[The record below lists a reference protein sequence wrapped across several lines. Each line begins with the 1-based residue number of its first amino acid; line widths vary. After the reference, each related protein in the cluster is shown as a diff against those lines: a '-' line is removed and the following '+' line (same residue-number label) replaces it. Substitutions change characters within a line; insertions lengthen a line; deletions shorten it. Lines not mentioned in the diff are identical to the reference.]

1 VLQRAELSSAVY
13 RYASRPPFYNGD
25 LTMRLR
31 RLLVPIAAIGLLV
44 TACGSTTDTTT
55 TTIVEEA
62 LTDATGSLIA
72 QDGDVVEVH
81 YVGTLD
87 DGSVFDS
94 SRERGAPFP
103 FTVGAA
109 GVIAGFDQAVRGMG
123 VGEVNS
129 ARMEAAEAYGE
140 WSEDNVIEVP
150 FNPEQGDVK
159 AGDAVTLTNGQPATV
174 LEVTAEVVKLDA
186 NHPLAGEA
194 LTFEIEVLSITRP

>member
-1 VLQRAELSSAVY
+1 
-13 RYASRPPFYNGD
+13 
-25 LTMRLR
+25 MRVR
-31 RLLVPIAAIGLLV
+31 RLFVPIVAIGLFV
-44 TACGSTTDTTT
+44 AACGTSTDTTT
-55 TTIVEEA
+55 TTTATTATTIVEENV
-62 LTDATGSLIA
+62 TDASESLIA

-94 SRERGAPFP
+94 SRERGAAFP

-129 ARMEAAEAYGE
+129 ARMEAADAYGE
-140 WSEDNVIEVP
+140 WSEDNIVEVP

-174 LEVTAEVVKLDA
+174 LEVTADVVKLDV